1 MSQNDYLGFERAGTA
16 GGIGE
21 IGYIVDNLLSKM
33 QTITLVKIENVK
45 GGKTKEVGLVDVKP
59 LVSQVDGAN
68 NIIEHGIIY
77 NIPYFRL
84 QGGADAVIIDPKKG
98 DIGLC
103 AFASRDISGVKATK
117 KETPA
122 QSKRMFDFSDG
133 LYIGGFLNGKPE
145 QYIYFNE
152 NGITINT
159 AKTVT
164 INANTVING
173 TLETSGTITSNSDV
187 VASGVSLKNHRHN
200 GGSKPD

>member
-45 GGKTKEVGLVDVKP
+45 GGKTKEVGFVDVKP

-84 QGGADAVIIDPKKG
+84 QGGTNAIIIDPKKG

-103 AFASRDISGVKATK
+103 AFANRDISGVKATK

-159 AKTVT
+159 EKTVT

-173 TLETSGTITSNSDV
+173 TLKTSGTITSNSDV
-187 VASGVSLKNHRHN
+187 VASSVSLKKHRHN